1 MSRFVSAGTE
11 ADSITR
17 DDAWIQAQKEVEAQR
32 QTKPVVK
39 PGEQEGGK
47 SLYEVLQQNKASKQ
61 EAFEEQARL
70 KNQFRALDDDEI
82 EFLESV
88 NESVK
93 AKQHAVEQETAEQ
106 LEEFRKQRA
115 AAEHSLLETA
125 PGSNPTLGS
134 PVASS
139 WMVKKKK
146 RRRDHDGPPER
157 ATDSKSRKL
166 SSTLEDHP
174 AAPTLASPPPETS
187 SKELT
192 GASSWVDKSVKS
204 PASASAATT
213 AMKQDTSL
221 TASNQLGLQGYSS
234 DED

>member
-1 MSRFVSAGTE
+1 M
-11 ADSITR
+11 
-17 DDAWIQAQKEVEAQR
+17 
-32 QTKPVVK
+32 
-39 PGEQEGGK
+39 
-47 SLYEVLQQNKASKQ
+47 
-61 EAFEEQARL
+61 
-70 KNQFRALDDDEI
+70 
-82 EFLESV
+82 
-88 NESVK
+88 
-93 AKQHAVEQETAEQ
+93 EQETAEQ